1 MLDSK
6 ERKDMKNWIYIAL
19 VALFA
24 GGTVACSE
32 DVTADPELSALPYE
46 LPRGEEGSL
55 EEAIYKFHERYE
67 TYVLCDFSQD
77 DLNNTWEDM
86 MDYEIV
92 PVKEEYRDCARE
104 LLDFIMDD
112 VFSIYPDEFIAQLL
126 PRRIFLVDT
135 IKSYNGIE
143 EIVNLSSNHSVAIG
157 RVGKEM
163 AEFSQSDWDDLSL
176 ELTGLV
182 LGNLTVP
189 QEFYDLINYD
199 LMEDVLGI
207 MYIGYYSEDPEGEYD
222 DLYYSLYL
230 CGYLESDSYDDMW
243 GMFYPPEAMDDLADY
258 LVYLMS
264 TPASE
269 IEHLC
274 GRFEVI
280 KNRARVVV
288 QSLLEDQDLDIIA
301 IQNANCPT
309 DPLAADFFNE

>member
-1 MLDSK
+1 
-6 ERKDMKNWIYIAL
+6 MKNWIYIAL

-32 DVTADPELSALPYE
+32 DDVTADPELSALPYE

-104 LLDFIMDD
+104 LLDFMMDD
-112 VFSIYPDEFIAQLL
+112 VFSTYPDEFIAQLL

-135 IKSYNGIE
+135 IISVDGEMTNVENI
-143 EIVNLSSNHSVAIG
+143 SSNHSMVIS

-163 AEFSQSDWDDLSL
+163 AEFTPSDWDALNV

-189 QEFYDLINYD
+189 QEFYDLINYEY
-199 LMEDVLGI
+199 LTAMFGLVWGEYV
-207 MYIGYYSEDPEGEYD
+207 EDPTGEYD
-222 DLYYSLYL
+222 DYHYTIYYS
-230 CGYLESDSYDDMW
+230 GYLDSDSHYDDM
-243 GMFYPPEAMDDLADY
+243 GMFYAPAEMDDLADY
-258 LVYLMS
+258 LVYFMS
-264 TPASE
+264 TPATE

-288 QSLLEDQDLDIIA
+288 QSLLEEQDLDLIA
-301 IQNANCPT
+301 IQNSNCPT
-309 DPLAADFFNE
+309 DPLAADFFDE